1 MNFYSANFNHTN
13 FRWTNDGILFV
24 INFEK
29 FKKNKDTFENRK
41 DKSKRTFEDHFTH
54 ERGRERKNAR
64 ARAYVCRTTHTH
76 TRGGTRFV
84 SSDRSWLINLL
95 RGHKFDAV
103 NSDRFSYTWHP
114 RRRMCTGYMLS
125 RACTCSTLSLTDAE
139 KRSSLSYTPC
149 LAPYVTPIR

>member
-1 MNFYSANFNHTN
+1 MEFYSLL
-13 FRWTNDGILFV
+13 ILK
-24 INFEK
+24 NL
-29 FKKNKDTFENRK
+29 KKIKILSKIGKINRK
-41 DKSKRTFEDHFTH
+41 
-54 ERGRERKNAR
+54 ERSRIILHTREGERERTRAR
-64 ARAYVCRTTHTH
+64 ARVCMSNNTHTH